1 MTKAVICDNDGT
13 LVFQTKEYIFRTV
26 GETLSELGLSADE
39 KFAED
44 FWYCHG
50 SNRDEII
57 ESRLGINYTDFWKV
71 FWKNDSPEERAR
83 HTGVYDDVY
92 ALRNLREKGIKLG
105 VVTGALTEVANA
117 EISKVLSKVQGLKFD
132 SIVSNN
138 PDACIR
144 QKPYPDSLLIC
155 LQDLGVKSNE
165 TIYVGNS
172 KEDVDAAR
180 AAKVR
185 PVVVLREPIKRFK
198 YGKSVKVISSL
209 HEIESI
215 I

>member
-1 MTKAVICDNDGT
+1 MKKAVIFDNDGT
-13 LVFQTKEYIFRTV
+13 LVFQTKEYISSTI
-26 GETLSELGLSADE
+26 GETLSELGVNADE

-44 FWYCHG
+44 FWYG
-50 SNRDEII
+50 SDRDKII
-57 ESRLGINYTDFWKV
+57 ENRLGINYMNFWKV
-71 FWKNDSPEERAR
+71 FWNYDTPEERSK

-92 ALRNLREKGIKLG
+92 ALRNLRGMGIKLG

-117 EISKVLSKVQGLKFD
+117 ELSKVLSKVQGLKFD
-132 SIVSNN
+132 SVVSND
-138 PDACIR
+138 PDAKIR

-172 KEDVDAAR
+172 KEDVNAAK

-185 PVVVLREPIKRFK
+185 PVVILREPIKRFK
-198 YGKSVKVISSL
+198 YGKSIKVISSL